1 MPSPKQSTTSTP
13 STTSDAPDSLA
24 EYDAKRDFGK
34 TPEPPP
40 PSPSLPPSEPPAA
53 ATGPLTF
60 VVQQH
65 RATRMHY
72 DVRLEVGGAMPSW
85 PVPKGPSTNPRERRL
100 AIQTEDHPLDYAS
113 FEGVIPKGQYG
124 AGEVIVW
131 DNGTYSPDED
141 GRLAFGDREEA
152 EARVR
157 AGIEAGKLS
166 ITFRG
171 RKLKGSWTF
180 VKTQASEDSWLLIK
194 HQDVA
199 ADPDRELTA
208 EDASVISGLTIAD
221 LQAGRLPDP
230 AHSGTPP
237 HFADLPG
244 VEAGTP
250 PRDLKPMQADLAS
263 EPFDNPAWFFE
274 PKLDGIRAL
283 ATIEGGAS
291 PDAGYPRRSLDAG
304 IPRRVSLR
312 ARSGRDITAQ
322 YPALVRALAEQ
333 PVASAVLDG
342 EIVTLDER
350 GVPSFELLQRRMGLQ
365 NAEEIAV
372 ADAERPV
379 LFFAFDALALDG
391 YDLRRVALEH
401 RAEVFARVLLPG
413 PLVQR
418 VETFAADGIAAY
430 EAAKALGL
438 EGVVAK
444 RRDSVYEGG
453 RRSQRWL
460 KVKARQTGDFVIGGH
475 HSGEGAR
482 AGTFGAL
489 LLGTQDGDPAGHPRV
504 EEEQALRYVGR
515 VGTGF
520 DDTTLRE
527 LRARLDAIETDANPF
542 AEEPPDVDRVT
553 FVRPELVAEVAYAN
567 ETREGILRAPS
578 FLWLRPDKAPSE
590 VRRVAAVAPPASSRT
605 AASPTD
611 ADAIASVLRQLDGN
625 ATEMQLA
632 IGAHE
637 VRVTN
642 LDKVMWP
649 EHELSG
655 GGGSPA
661 VTKRDL
667 LRYLAQV
674 SPWLL
679 PHMRDRP
686 VTLTRYPDGVG
697 GNSFYQKHYDRP
709 PAFVE
714 TAEVYVDSSR
724 GDETALLCNNLATLL
739 WLGQL
744 ADLELHVSL
753 ARVSAEPDGHHLPMV
768 FSGSKVQIER
778 SALGH
783 PDFVLFDLDPY
794 IYAGDEASGEEP
806 QLNRRAFTQTVE
818 VARWLKELLDAA
830 SLSSFVK
837 TSGAT
842 GLHIY
847 VPVLR
852 HFDYPQVRAVAN
864 TFAEFVQR
872 AHPAEITLE
881 WATQQRTGKIFVDV
895 NQNARIKNLATAFS
909 PRPKP
914 GAPVSMTLRWDELD
928 DVYPSDFTVHTAL
941 ARLAEVGDPWA
952 DILAHKH
959 DLRALI
965 EGQ

>member
-1 MPSPKQSTTSTP
+1 MPSPEHTTPPT
-13 STTSDAPDSLA
+13 APEASGTLA
-24 EYDAKRDFGK
+24 EYDAKRNFAQ
-34 TPEPPP
+34 TPEPAPHA
-40 PSPSLPPSEPPAA
+40 PAT

-72 DVRLEVGGAMPSW
+72 DVRLEVGGVMPSW

-141 GRLAFGDREEA
+141 GHTSFGDREEA

-157 AGIEAGKLS
+157 AGMEAGKLS

-180 VKTQASEDSWLLIK
+180 VKTKASEDSWLLIK

-199 ADPDRELTA
+199 ADRDRELTA

-221 LQAGRLPDP
+221 LQGGRVPDP

-237 HFADLPG
+237 RLADVPG
-244 VEAGTP
+244 VEPGAL
-250 PRDLKPMQADLAS
+250 PRGVRPMQAALAT
-263 EPFDNPAWFFE
+263 EPFDNAAWFFE

-283 ATIEGGAS
+283 VTIEG
-291 PDAGYPRRSLDAG
+291 RSAT
-304 IPRRVSLR
+304 LR

-322 YPALVRALAEQ
+322 YPALVRALAGQ

-350 GVPSFELLQRRMGLQ
+350 GVPSFELLQQRMGLQ

-379 LFFAFDALALDG
+379 LFFAFDALYLDG
-391 YDLRRVALEH
+391 HDLRRVALEH
-401 RAEVFARVLLPG
+401 RAEVLARALLPG

-418 VETFAADGIAAY
+418 VETFAADGIAAF

-444 RRDSVYEGG
+444 RHDSVYQEG

-460 KVKARQTGDFVIGGH
+460 KVKVRQTGDFVIGGH

-482 AGTFGAL
+482 AGAFGAL
-489 LLGTQDGDPAGHPRV
+489 LLGTRDEGSSGDPRV
-504 EEEQALRYVGR
+504 EGPAGYPPVEGEHALRYVGR

-520 DDTTLRE
+520 DDATLRE

-542 AEEPPDVDRVT
+542 TEEPPDVDRVT

-578 FLWLRPDKAPSE
+578 FLRLRPDKPPSE
-590 VRRVAAVAPPASSRT
+590 VRRVAPVAPPASSRT
-605 AASPTD
+605 ATAPTD

-625 ATEMQLA
+625 AAEMRLA
-632 IGAHE
+632 IGTHE

-649 EHELSG
+649 EHQLPE

-667 LRYLAQV
+667 LRYLARV

-679 PHMRDRP
+679 PHMRDRL

-739 WLGQL
+739 WLGQV

-753 ARVSAEPDGHHLPMV
+753 ARVSAEPDGHHLAMV
-768 FSGSKVQIER
+768 FSGSKAQIER

-806 QLNRRAFTQTVE
+806 QLNRRAFAQTVE

-852 HFDYPQVRAVAN
+852 HFDYPAVRAVAG
-864 TFAEFVQR
+864 TFAEFLQR

-928 DVYPSDFTVHTAL
+928 DAYPSDFTVHTAL

-952 DILAHKH
+952 DILGHKH

>member
-1 MPSPKQSTTSTP
+1 MPSPERAAP
-13 STTSDAPDSLA
+13 SPASEAPGNLA
-24 EYDAKRDFGK
+24 EYDAKRDFAQ
-34 TPEPPP
+34 TPEPGPHTP
-40 PSPSLPPSEPPAA
+40 ASP
-53 ATGPLTF
+53 TGPLTF

-72 DVRLEVGGAMPSW
+72 DVRLEVGGVMPSW
-85 PVPKGPSTNPRERRL
+85 PVPRGPSTNPRERRL

-113 FEGVIPKGQYG
+113 FEGVIPSGQYG

-141 GRLAFGDREEA
+141 GRLSFADREDA

-208 EDASVISGLTIAD
+208 EDTSVISGRSIAD

-230 AHSGTPP
+230 ARTGTPP
-237 HFADLPG
+237 HLGDLPG
-244 VEAGTP
+244 VEPGAP
-250 PRDLKPMQADLAS
+250 PPDLKPMQAHLS
-263 EPFDNPAWFFE
+263 EEPFDDPGWFFE

-283 ATIEGGAS
+283 VTIEDGAV
-291 PDAGYPRRSLDAG
+291 A
-304 IPRRVSLR
+304 LR

-322 YPALVRALAEQ
+322 YPTLVRSLAEQ

-350 GVPSFELLQRRMGLQ
+350 GVPSFELLQQRMGLQ
-365 NAEEIAV
+365 NADEIAV

-379 LFFAFDALALDG
+379 LFFAFDILALDG
-391 YDLRRVALEH
+391 HDLRRVALEH
-401 RAEVFARVLLPG
+401 RVEVLARVLLPG

-418 VETFAADGIAAY
+418 VETFAADGIAAF

-444 RRDSVYEGG
+444 RRDSAYEAG
-453 RRSQRWL
+453 RRSPRWL
-460 KVKARQTGDFVIGGH
+460 KVKARQTGDFIVGGH
-475 HSGEGAR
+475 HTSEGAA
-482 AGTFGAL
+482 AGPFGAL
-489 LLGTQDGDPAGHPRV
+489 LLGTRDEDG
-504 EEEQALRYVGR
+504 ALRYVGR

-520 DDTTLRE
+520 DDAMLRD
-527 LRARLDAIETDANPF
+527 LRASLDAIETDANPF
-542 AEEPPDVDRVT
+542 TEEPPDVDRVT
-553 FVRPELVAEVAYAN
+553 FVRPDLVAEVAYAN

-578 FLWLRPDKAPSE
+578 FLRLRPDKPPSE
-590 VRRVAAVAPPASSRT
+590 VRRVATAAPPASSRT
-605 AASPTD
+605 ATAPTD
-611 ADAIASVLRQLDGN
+611 ADAIASVLAQLDGD
-625 ATEMQLA
+625 AAEMELA
-632 IGAHE
+632 VGAHE

-649 EHELSG
+649 AHQSSEG
-655 GGGSPA
+655 GDSPA

-686 VTLTRYPDGVG
+686 VTLTRYPDGID

-753 ARVSAEPDGHHLPMV
+753 ARASAEPDGHHLPMV
-768 FSGSKVQIER
+768 FSGSKEQIER

-806 QLNRRAFTQTVE
+806 QLNRRAFAQTVE

-842 GLHIY
+842 GLHIH

-852 HFDYPQVRAVAN
+852 HFDYPAVRAVAN
-864 TFAEFVQR
+864 TFAEFLQR

-881 WATQQRTGKIFVDV
+881 WETQRRTGRIFVDV
-895 NQNARIKNLATAFS
+895 NQNARIRNMATAFS

-928 DVYPSDFTVHTAL
+928 DVYPSDFTIHTAL

-952 DILAHKH
+952 DIMRHKH

-965 EGQ
+965 EAQ

>member
-1 MPSPKQSTTSTP
+1 MPP
-13 STTSDAPDSLA
+13 SESQATRAESDASRNLDA
-24 EYDAKRDFGK
+24 YDAKRDFAQ

-40 PSPSLPPSEPPAA
+40 REPGAA
-53 ATGPLTF
+53 SGPLTF

-72 DVRLEVGGAMPSW
+72 DVRLEVGGVMPSW
-85 PVPKGPSTNPRERRL
+85 PVPRGPSTNTRERRL

-113 FEGVIPKGQYG
+113 FEGVIPSGQYG

-131 DNGTYSPDED
+131 DNGTYSPDEG
-141 GRLAFGDREEA
+141 GRLSFGDREEA

-208 EDASVISGLTIAD
+208 EDASVISGLSIAD
-221 LQAGRLPDP
+221 LQDGRLPDP
-230 AHSGTPP
+230 ARTGTPP
-237 HFADLPG
+237 HLGDLPG
-244 VEAGTP
+244 VEPGAP
-250 PRDLKPMQADLAS
+250 PRDLRPMQAHLS
-263 EPFDNPAWFFE
+263 EEPFDDPGWFFE

-283 ATIEGGAS
+283 VTIEDGA
-291 PDAGYPRRSLDAG
+291 
-304 IPRRVSLR
+304 VTLR

-350 GVPSFELLQRRMGLQ
+350 GVPSFELLQQRMGLQ

-379 LFFAFDALALDG
+379 LFFAFDVLSLDG
-391 YDLRRVALEH
+391 HDLRRVALEH
-401 RAEVFARVLLPG
+401 RVEVLARVLLPT

-418 VETFAADGIAAY
+418 VETFAADGIAAF
-430 EAAKALGL
+430 EAAKRLGL

-444 RRDSVYEGG
+444 RRDSVYEAG

-460 KVKARQTGDFVIGGH
+460 KVKARQTGDFIVAGH
-475 HSGEGAR
+475 HTGEGTR
-482 AGTFGAL
+482 TGTFGAL
-489 LLGTQDGDPAGHPRV
+489 LLGVRGDDG
-504 EEEQALRYVGR
+504 ALRYVGR

-520 DDTTLRE
+520 DDAMLRE
-527 LRARLDAIETDANPF
+527 LRGRLDAIETEENPF
-542 AEEPPDVDRVT
+542 AEDPPDVDRVT

-578 FLWLRPDKAPSE
+578 FLRLRPDKPPSE
-590 VRRVAAVAPPASSRT
+590 VRRFAPVAPPASART
-605 AASPTD
+605 STAPTD
-611 ADAIASVLRQLDGN
+611 ADAIASVLAQLDGD
-625 ATEMQLA
+625 APEMTLA
-632 IGAHE
+632 VGAHE

-649 EHELSG
+649 AHPSSEG
-655 GGGSPA
+655 GESPA

-686 VTLTRYPDGVG
+686 VTLTRYPDGID

-714 TAEVYVDSSR
+714 SAEVYVDSSR
-724 GDETALLCNNLATLL
+724 RDETALLCNNLASLL

-744 ADLELHVSL
+744 ADLELHVAL

-768 FSGSKVQIER
+768 FSGSKEQIER
-778 SALGH
+778 SALGY

-794 IYAGDEASGEEP
+794 IYKGDEASGEEP
-806 QLNRRAFTQTVE
+806 QLNRRAFEQTVE

-842 GLHIY
+842 GLHIH

-852 HFDYPQVRAVAN
+852 HFDYPAVRAVAN
-864 TFAEFVQR
+864 TFGEFLQR

-881 WATQQRTGKIFVDV
+881 WETQRRTGKIFVDV
-895 NQNARIKNLATAFS
+895 NQNARTRNMATAFS

-928 DVYPSDFTVHTAL
+928 DVYPSDFTIHTAL

-952 DILAHKH
+952 DIMRHKH

-965 EGQ
+965 EAQ

>member
-1 MPSPKQSTTSTP
+1 MPSPEHTTP
-13 STTSDAPDSLA
+13 PAAPEASGTLA
-24 EYDAKRDFGK
+24 EYDAKRDFAQ
-34 TPEPPP
+34 TPEPAPHA
-40 PSPSLPPSEPPAA
+40 PAT

-72 DVRLEVGGAMPSW
+72 DVRLEVGGVMPSW

-141 GRLAFGDREEA
+141 GRLSFGDREEA

-180 VKTQASEDSWLLIK
+180 VKTKASEDSWLLIK
-194 HQDVA
+194 HRDVA

-208 EDASVISGLTIAD
+208 EDASVVSGLTIAD

-237 HFADLPG
+237 HLADLPG
-244 VEAGTP
+244 VEAGAP
-250 PRDLKPMQADLAS
+250 PRDLKPMLPHLS
-263 EPFDNPAWFFE
+263 KEPFDDPGWFFE
-274 PKLDGIRAL
+274 PKLDGIRAV
-283 ATIEGGAS
+283 ATIEDGVVG
-291 PDAGYPRRSLDAG
+291 
-304 IPRRVSLR
+304 LR
-312 ARSGRDITAQ
+312 ARSGHDITAQ
-322 YPALVRALAEQ
+322 YPALVRALAGQ

-350 GVPSFELLQRRMGLQ
+350 GVPSFELLQQRMGLQ

-379 LFFAFDALALDG
+379 LFFAFDALYLDG

-401 RAEVFARVLLPG
+401 RAEVLARVLLPG

-418 VETFAADGIAAY
+418 VETFPADGIAAF

-444 RRDSVYEGG
+444 RRDSAYEEG

-460 KVKARQTGDFVIGGH
+460 KVKVRQTGDFVIGGH
-475 HSGEGAR
+475 HSGEGAHT
-482 AGTFGAL
+482 GTFGAL
-489 LLGTQDGDPAGHPRV
+489 LLGTRDDDPAGYPRP
-504 EEEQALRYVGR
+504 EEDQSLRYVGR

-520 DDTTLRE
+520 DDATLRE

-542 AEEPPDVDRVT
+542 TEEPPDVDRVT
-553 FVRPELVAEVAYAN
+553 FVQPELVAEVAYAN

-578 FLWLRPDKAPSE
+578 FLRLRPDKPPSE
-590 VRRVAAVAPPASSRT
+590 VRRVAPVAPPASSRT
-605 AASPTD
+605 ATAPTD

-625 ATEMQLA
+625 AAGMQLA
-632 IGAHE
+632 IGPHE

-649 EHELSG
+649 EHQLPG

-768 FSGSKVQIER
+768 FSGSKAQIER

-806 QLNRRAFTQTVE
+806 QLNRRAFSQTVE

-864 TFAEFVQR
+864 TFAEFLQR

-895 NQNARIKNLATAFS
+895 NQNARIKNLAAAFS

-928 DVYPSDFTVHTAL
+928 DVYPSDFTVHNAL

>member
-1 MPSPKQSTTSTP
+1 MPPREPQATP
-13 STTSDAPDSLA
+13 TPATPDAAANLA
-24 EYDAKRDFGK
+24 AYDAKRDFEQ

-40 PSPSLPPSEPPAA
+40 HEPSTG
-53 ATGPLTF
+53 TGPLTF

-72 DVRLEVGGAMPSW
+72 DVRLEVGGVMPSW
-85 PVPKGPSTNPRERRL
+85 PVPKGPSTNPRDRRL

-141 GRLAFGDREEA
+141 GRLSFGDREEA

-199 ADPDRELTA
+199 ADSDRELTD
-208 EDASVISGLTIAD
+208 ETASVISGLTIAD

-230 AHSGTPP
+230 ARTGTPP
-237 HFADLPG
+237 HLAGLPG
-244 VEAGTP
+244 VEPGDV
-250 PRDLKPMQADLAS
+250 PRGLKPMQASLAD
-263 EPFDNPAWFFE
+263 EPFDDPAWFFE

-283 ATIEGGAS
+283 VTIEDGA
-291 PDAGYPRRSLDAG
+291 AT
-304 IPRRVSLR
+304 LR

-322 YPALVRALAEQ
+322 YPALVRALAGQ
-333 PVASAVLDG
+333 PAATAVLDG
-342 EIVTLDER
+342 EIVALDER
-350 GVPSFELLQRRMGLQ
+350 GAPSFEVLQQRMGLQ

-372 ADAERPV
+372 ADADLPV
-379 LFFAFDALALDG
+379 LFFAFDVLHLDG
-391 YDLRRVALEH
+391 HDLRRVALEH
-401 RAEVFARVLLPG
+401 RAEVLARVLLPG

-418 VETFAADGIAAY
+418 VETFAADGIAAF
-430 EAAKALGL
+430 EAAKRLGL

-444 RRDSVYEGG
+444 RRDSTYEEG

-460 KVKARQTGDFVIGGH
+460 KVKARRTEDFVIGGH

-489 LLGTQDGDPAGHPRV
+489 LLGTRDDGDDAF
-504 EEEQALRYVGR
+504 RYVGR

-520 DDTTLRE
+520 DDAMLRE
-527 LRARLDAIETDANPF
+527 LRAHLDAIETDANPF
-542 AEEPPDVDRVT
+542 AAEPPDAERVT

-578 FLWLRPDKAPSE
+578 FLRLRPDKPPSE
-590 VRRVAAVAPPASSRT
+590 VRRVASVAPPASART
-605 AASPTD
+605 AAAPTD
-611 ADAIASVLRQLDGN
+611 AEVIAAVVEQLDGG
-625 ATEMQLA
+625 AAGMSLA
-632 IGAHE
+632 VGAHE
-637 VRVTN
+637 LRVTN

-649 EHELSG
+649 EHPLPG
-655 GGGSPA
+655 GEESPA

-686 VTLTRYPDGVG
+686 VTLTRYPDGIG

-724 GDETALLCNNLATLL
+724 GDETALLCNNLPTLL

-753 ARVSAEPDGHHLPMV
+753 ARVGPEPDGHHLPMV
-768 FSGSKVQIER
+768 FSGSKEQIER

-806 QLNRRAFTQTVE
+806 QLNRRAFAQTVE

-864 TFAEFVQR
+864 TFAEFLQR

-909 PRPKP
+909 LRPRP

-941 ARLAEVGDPWA
+941 GRLAEVGDPWA

-965 EGQ
+965 EAQ

>member
-1 MPSPKQSTTSTP
+1 MSSPEHTTP
-13 STTSDAPDSLA
+13 STTPDAPGSLA
-24 EYDAKRDFGK
+24 EYDAKRDFAQ

-40 PSPSLPPSEPPAA
+40 QSPSQPPAA

-72 DVRLEVGGAMPSW
+72 DVRLEVGGVMPSW

-180 VKTQASEDSWLLIK
+180 VKTSASEKSWLLIK

-230 AHSGTPP
+230 ARTGTPP
-237 HFADLPG
+237 HLGDLPG
-244 VEAGTP
+244 AEAGAP
-250 PRDLKPMQADLAS
+250 PRDLKPMQADLAT

-283 ATIEGGAS
+283 VTIEG
-291 PDAGYPRRSLDAG
+291 RSAT
-304 IPRRVSLR
+304 LR

-350 GVPSFELLQRRMGLQ
+350 GVPSFELLQQRMGLQ

-379 LFFAFDALALDG
+379 LFFAFDVLALDG

-401 RAEVFARVLLPG
+401 RAEVLARVLLPG

-418 VETFAADGIAAY
+418 VETFAADGIAAF
-430 EAAKALGL
+430 EAARTLGL

-444 RRDSVYEGG
+444 RRDSVYEEG
-453 RRSQRWL
+453 RRSRRWL

-482 AGTFGAL
+482 SGTFGAL
-489 LLGTQDGDPAGHPRV
+489 LLGTRDEGPARYPRDEGDP
-504 EEEQALRYVGR
+504 ALRYVGR

-578 FLWLRPDKAPSE
+578 FLRLRPDKPPSE

-605 AASPTD
+605 AVAPTD
-611 ADAIASVLRQLDGN
+611 ADAIASVLTQLDGS
-625 ATEMQLA
+625 AAEMQLA

-686 VTLTRYPDGVG
+686 VTLTRYPDGIG

-709 PAFVE
+709 PTFVE

-753 ARVSAEPDGHHLPMV
+753 ARASAEPDGHHLPMV
-768 FSGSKVQIER
+768 FSGSKARIER

-909 PRPKP
+909 PRPKL

-928 DVYPSDFTVHTAL
+928 DVYPSDFTVRTAL

-965 EGQ
+965 EGE

>member
-1 MPSPKQSTTSTP
+1 M
-13 STTSDAPDSLA
+13 
-24 EYDAKRDFGK
+24 
-34 TPEPPP
+34 
-40 PSPSLPPSEPPAA
+40 
-53 ATGPLTF
+53 
-60 VVQQH
+60 
-65 RATRMHY
+65 
-72 DVRLEVGGAMPSW
+72 
-85 PVPKGPSTNPRERRL
+85 
-100 AIQTEDHPLDYAS
+100 
-113 FEGVIPKGQYG
+113 
-124 AGEVIVW
+124 
-131 DNGTYSPDED
+131 
-141 GRLAFGDREEA
+141 
-152 EARVR
+152 
-157 AGIEAGKLS
+157 
-166 ITFRG
+166 
-171 RKLKGSWTF
+171 
-180 VKTQASEDSWLLIK
+180 
-194 HQDVA
+194 
-199 ADPDRELTA
+199 
-208 EDASVISGLTIAD
+208 
-221 LQAGRLPDP
+221 
-230 AHSGTPP
+230 
-237 HFADLPG
+237 
-244 VEAGTP
+244 
-250 PRDLKPMQADLAS
+250 
-263 EPFDNPAWFFE
+263 
-274 PKLDGIRAL
+274 
-283 ATIEGGAS
+283 
-291 PDAGYPRRSLDAG
+291 
-304 IPRRVSLR
+304 R

-322 YPALVRALAEQ
+322 YPALVRALAGQ

-350 GVPSFELLQRRMGLQ
+350 GVPSFELLQQRMGLQ

-379 LFFAFDALALDG
+379 LFFAFDVLALDG

-401 RAEVFARVLLPG
+401 RAEVLARALLPG

-418 VETFAADGIAAY
+418 VETFAANGIAAF

-444 RRDSVYEGG
+444 RRDSVYEEG
-453 RRSQRWL
+453 RRSRRWL
-460 KVKARQTGDFVIGGH
+460 KVKARITDEFVIGGH
-475 HSGEGAR
+475 HAGEGAH

-489 LLGTQDGDPAGHPRV
+489 LLGTRDAGPAGDPRP
-504 EEEQALRYVGR
+504 EEDQSLRYVGR

-520 DDTTLRE
+520 DDATLLE

-578 FLWLRPDKAPSE
+578 FVRLRPDKPPSE

-605 AASPTD
+605 AAAPTD
-611 ADAIASVLRQLDGN
+611 HEAIAAVLKQLDGD
-625 ATEMQLA
+625 ARDMQLA
-632 IGAHE
+632 VGAHE
-637 VRVTN
+637 LRVTN

-649 EHELSG
+649 EHQLPDG
-655 GGGSPA
+655 GESPA

-667 LRYLAQV
+667 LRYLAEV

-686 VTLTRYPDGVG
+686 VTLTRYPDGIG
-697 GNSFYQKHYDRP
+697 GNSFYQKHYDQP
-709 PAFVE
+709 PPFVE

-724 GDETALLCNNLATLL
+724 GDETALLCNNLPTLL

-753 ARVSAEPDGHHLPMV
+753 ARASAEPDGHHLPMV
-768 FSGSKVQIER
+768 FSGSKEQIER

-806 QLNRRAFTQTVE
+806 QLNRRAFAQTVE

-830 SLSSFVK
+830 SLASFVK

-852 HFDYPQVRAVAN
+852 QFDYPAVRAVAG
-864 TFAEFVQR
+864 TFADFVQR

-895 NQNARIKNLATAFS
+895 NQNARIKNLAAAFS

-965 EGQ
+965 EGRVRVSSR

>member
-1 MPSPKQSTTSTP
+1 M
-13 STTSDAPDSLA
+13 
-24 EYDAKRDFGK
+24 
-34 TPEPPP
+34 
-40 PSPSLPPSEPPAA
+40 
-53 ATGPLTF
+53 
-60 VVQQH
+60 
-65 RATRMHY
+65 
-72 DVRLEVGGAMPSW
+72 
-85 PVPKGPSTNPRERRL
+85 
-100 AIQTEDHPLDYAS
+100 
-113 FEGVIPKGQYG
+113 
-124 AGEVIVW
+124 
-131 DNGTYSPDED
+131 
-141 GRLAFGDREEA
+141 
-152 EARVR
+152 
-157 AGIEAGKLS
+157 
-166 ITFRG
+166 
-171 RKLKGSWTF
+171 
-180 VKTQASEDSWLLIK
+180 KTQASEDSWLLIK

-199 ADPDRELTA
+199 ADADRELTDEA
-208 EDASVISGLTIAD
+208 ASVISGLTIAD

-230 AHSGTPP
+230 ARTGTPP
-237 HFADLPG
+237 HLADLPG
-244 VEAGTP
+244 VEPGDV
-250 PRDLKPMQADLAS
+250 PRGLKPMQASLAD
-263 EPFDNPAWFFE
+263 EPFDDPAWFFE
-274 PKLDGIRAL
+274 PKLDGVRAL
-283 ATIEGGAS
+283 VTIEDGT
-291 PDAGYPRRSLDAG
+291 
-304 IPRRVSLR
+304 VMLR

-322 YPALVRALAEQ
+322 YPALVRALAGQ
-333 PVASAVLDG
+333 PAATAVFDG
-342 EIVTLDER
+342 EIVALDER
-350 GVPSFELLQRRMGLQ
+350 GAPSFEVLQQRMGLQ
-365 NAEEIAV
+365 NAEEIVV
-372 ADAERPV
+372 ADADLPV
-379 LFFAFDALALDG
+379 LFFAFDVLHLDG
-391 YDLRRVALEH
+391 HDLRRVALEH
-401 RAEVFARVLLPG
+401 RAEVLARVLLPG

-418 VETFAADGIAAY
+418 VETFAADGIAAF
-430 EAAKALGL
+430 EAARRLGL

-444 RRDSVYEGG
+444 RRDSTYEEG

-460 KVKARQTGDFVIGGH
+460 KVKARRTEDFVVGGH

-489 LLGTQDGDPAGHPRV
+489 LLGTRDDGDD
-504 EEEQALRYVGR
+504 ALRYVGR

-520 DDTTLRE
+520 DDAMLRE

-542 AEEPPDVDRVT
+542 AAEPPDAERVT

-578 FLWLRPDKAPSE
+578 FLRLRPDKPPSE
-590 VRRVAAVAPPASSRT
+590 VRRIASVAPPASART
-605 AASPTD
+605 AAAPTD
-611 ADAIASVLRQLDGN
+611 AEVIAAVVEQLDGG
-625 ATEMQLA
+625 AAETSLA
-632 IGAHE
+632 VGAHE
-637 VRVTN
+637 LRVTN

-649 EHELSG
+649 AHAPPG
-655 GGGSPA
+655 GEESPA

-686 VTLTRYPDGVG
+686 VTLTRYPDGID

-724 GDETALLCNNLATLL
+724 GDETALLCNNLPTLL

-753 ARVSAEPDGHHLPMV
+753 ARVNPEPDGHHLPMV
-768 FSGSKVQIER
+768 FSGSKEQIER

-806 QLNRRAFTQTVE
+806 QLNRRAFAQTVE

-852 HFDYPQVRAVAN
+852 HFDYPQVRAVAD
-864 TFAEFVQR
+864 TFAEFLQR

-928 DVYPSDFTVHTAL
+928 DVYPSDFTVRTAL

-965 EGQ
+965 EAQ

>member
-40 PSPSLPPSEPPAA
+40 QSPSEPPSQPPAA

-72 DVRLEVGGAMPSW
+72 DVRLEVGGVMPSW

-100 AIQTEDHPLDYAS
+100 AIRTEDHPLDYAS

-141 GRLAFGDREEA
+141 GHLAFGDREGA

-180 VKTQASEDSWLLIK
+180 VKTKASEDSWLLIK

-199 ADPDRELTA
+199 ADPNRELTA
-208 EDASVISGLTIAD
+208 EDASVVSGLSIAD

-237 HFADLPG
+237 HLGDLPG
-244 VEAGTP
+244 VEPGAL
-250 PRDLKPMQADLAS
+250 PRSVKPMQADLAT
-263 EPFDNPAWFFE
+263 EPFDNAAWFFE

-283 ATIEGGAS
+283 VTIEG
-291 PDAGYPRRSLDAG
+291 RSAT
-304 IPRRVSLR
+304 LR

-350 GVPSFELLQRRMGLQ
+350 GVPSFELLQQRMGLQ
-365 NAEEIAV
+365 NADEIAV

-379 LFFAFDALALDG
+379 LFFAFDVLYLDG
-391 YDLRRVALEH
+391 HDLRRVALEH
-401 RAEVFARVLLPG
+401 RAEVLARVVLPG

-418 VETFAADGIAAY
+418 VETFPADGIAAY
-430 EAAKALGL
+430 EAAKTLGL

-444 RRDSVYEGG
+444 RRDSVYEEG

-482 AGTFGAL
+482 TGTFGAL
-489 LLGTQDGDPAGHPRV
+489 LLGARVEGPAGYPRDDGDPAL
-504 EEEQALRYVGR
+504 QYVGR

-520 DDTTLRE
+520 DDATLRE

-542 AEEPPDVDRVT
+542 AEEPPDIDRVT

-578 FLWLRPDKAPSE
+578 FLRLRPDKPPSE
-590 VRRVAAVAPPASSRT
+590 VRRAALVAPPASSRT
-605 AASPTD
+605 ATAPTD
-611 ADAIASVLRQLDGN
+611 ASAIASVLTQLDGN
-625 ATEMQLA
+625 ATGMQLA

-649 EHELSG
+649 EHQASAG
-655 GGGSPA
+655 RNSPA

-674 SPWLL
+674 SSWLL

-768 FSGSKVQIER
+768 FSGSKAQIER

-806 QLNRRAFTQTVE
+806 QLNRRAFAQTVE

-864 TFAEFVQR
+864 TFGEFLQR
-872 AHPAEITLE
+872 ARPAEITLE

-895 NQNARIKNLATAFS
+895 NQNARIKNLAAAFS

-928 DVYPSDFTVHTAL
+928 GVYPSDFTVHTAL

-965 EGQ
+965 AGE

>member
-1 MPSPKQSTTSTP
+1 MPSPEHTTP
-13 STTSDAPDSLA
+13 PATSGAPGSLA

-40 PSPSLPPSEPPAA
+40 QSPSQSPTESPSQSPAA

-72 DVRLEVGGAMPSW
+72 DVRLEVDGAMPSW

-100 AIQTEDHPLDYAS
+100 AIRTEDHPLGYAS

-131 DNGTYSPDED
+131 DNGAYSPDED
-141 GRLAFGDREEA
+141 GRLAFGDRAEA

-171 RKLKGSWTF
+171 RKLQGSWTF
-180 VKTQASEDSWLLIK
+180 VKTKASEDSWLLIK
-194 HQDVA
+194 HQDGA

-230 AHSGTPP
+230 ARAGTPP
-237 HFADLPG
+237 RLADLPG
-244 VEAGTP
+244 VALDGL
-250 PRDLKPMQADLAS
+250 PRDLKPMQAALAS
-263 EPFDNPAWFFE
+263 EPFDDPGWFFE

-283 ATIEGGAS
+283 VTIEGGS
-291 PDAGYPRRSLDAG
+291 TT
-304 IPRRVSLR
+304 LR
-312 ARSGRDITAQ
+312 ARSGRDITEQ
-322 YPALVRALAEQ
+322 YPALVRALAAQ

-350 GVPSFELLQRRMGLQ
+350 GVPSFELLQQRMGLQ
-365 NAEEIAV
+365 NTEEIAV
-372 ADAERPV
+372 ADADRPV
-379 LFFAFDALALDG
+379 LFFAFDVLALDG

-401 RAEVFARVLLPG
+401 RAEVLARALLAG

-418 VETFAADGIAAY
+418 VETFAANGIAAF

-453 RRSQRWL
+453 RRSRRWL
-460 KVKARQTGDFVIGGH
+460 KVKARITDEFVIGGH
-475 HSGEGAR
+475 HAGEGAR

-489 LLGTQDGDPAGHPRV
+489 LLGTRDAGPAGDPRP
-504 EEEQALRYVGR
+504 EEDQSLRYVGR

-520 DDTTLRE
+520 DDATLLE

-578 FLWLRPDKAPSE
+578 FLRLRPDKPPSE

-605 AASPTD
+605 AAAPTD
-611 ADAIASVLRQLDGN
+611 HDAIAAVLKQLDGD
-625 ATEMQLA
+625 ARDMQLA
-632 IGAHE
+632 VGAHE
-637 VRVTN
+637 LRVSN

-649 EHELSG
+649 EHQLPAG
-655 GGGSPA
+655 GESPA

-667 LRYLAQV
+667 LRYLAEV

-686 VTLTRYPDGVG
+686 VTLTRYPDGIG
-697 GNSFYQKHYDRP
+697 GNSFYQKHYDQP
-709 PAFVE
+709 PPFVE

-753 ARVSAEPDGHHLPMV
+753 ARASAEPDGHHLPMV
-768 FSGSKVQIER
+768 FSGSKAQIER

-806 QLNRRAFTQTVE
+806 QLNRRAFAQTVE

-830 SLSSFVK
+830 SLASFVK

-852 HFDYPQVRAVAN
+852 QFDYPAVRAVAG
-864 TFAEFVQR
+864 TFADFVQR

-895 NQNARIKNLATAFS
+895 NQNARIKNLAAAFS

-928 DVYPSDFTVHTAL
+928 EVYPSDFTVHTAL

-965 EGQ
+965 EGE

>member
-1 MPSPKQSTTSTP
+1 MPPREPQATP
-13 STTSDAPDSLA
+13 TPATPDAAANLA
-24 EYDAKRDFGK
+24 AYDAKRDFEQ

-40 PSPSLPPSEPPAA
+40 HEPSTG
-53 ATGPLTF
+53 TGPLTF

-72 DVRLEVGGAMPSW
+72 DVRLEVGGVMPSW
-85 PVPKGPSTNPRERRL
+85 PVPKGPSTNPRDRRL

-141 GRLAFGDREEA
+141 GRLSFGDREEA

-199 ADPDRELTA
+199 ADADRELTDEA
-208 EDASVISGLTIAD
+208 ASVISGLTIAD

-230 AHSGTPP
+230 ARTGTPP
-237 HFADLPG
+237 HLADLPG
-244 VEAGTP
+244 VEPGEV
-250 PRDLKPMQADLAS
+250 PRGLKPMQASLAD
-263 EPFDNPAWFFE
+263 EPFDDPAWLFE
-274 PKLDGIRAL
+274 PKLDGVRAL
-283 ATIEGGAS
+283 VTIEDGA
-291 PDAGYPRRSLDAG
+291 AT
-304 IPRRVSLR
+304 LR

-322 YPALVRALAEQ
+322 YPALVRALAGQ
-333 PVASAVLDG
+333 PAATAVLDG
-342 EIVTLDER
+342 EIVALDER
-350 GVPSFELLQRRMGLQ
+350 GAPSFEVLQQRMGLQ

-372 ADAERPV
+372 ADADLPV
-379 LFFAFDALALDG
+379 LFFAFDLLHLDG
-391 YDLRRVALEH
+391 HDLRRVALEH
-401 RAEVFARVLLPG
+401 RAEVLARVLLPG

-418 VETFAADGIAAY
+418 VETFAADGIAAF
-430 EAAKALGL
+430 EAAKSLGL

-444 RRDSVYEGG
+444 RRDSTYEEG

-460 KVKARQTGDFVIGGH
+460 KVKARRTEDFVVGGH

-489 LLGTQDGDPAGHPRV
+489 LLGTRDDGDD
-504 EEEQALRYVGR
+504 ALRYVGR

-520 DDTTLRE
+520 DDAMLRE

-542 AEEPPDVDRVT
+542 AAEPPDAERVT

-578 FLWLRPDKAPSE
+578 FLRLRPDKPPSE
-590 VRRVAAVAPPASSRT
+590 VRRVASVAPPASART
-605 AASPTD
+605 AATPTD
-611 ADAIASVLRQLDGN
+611 AEVIAAVVEQLDGG
-625 ATEMQLA
+625 AAEMSLA
-632 IGAHE
+632 VGAHE
-637 VRVTN
+637 LRVTN

-649 EHELSG
+649 AHESPG
-655 GGGSPA
+655 GEESPA

-686 VTLTRYPDGVG
+686 VTLTRYPDGID

-724 GDETALLCNNLATLL
+724 GDETALLCNNLPTLL

-753 ARVSAEPDGHHLPMV
+753 ARVSPEPDGHHLPMV
-768 FSGSKVQIER
+768 FSGSKEQIER

-806 QLNRRAFTQTVE
+806 QLNRRAFAQTVE

-864 TFAEFVQR
+864 TFAEFLQR

-965 EGQ
+965 EAQ